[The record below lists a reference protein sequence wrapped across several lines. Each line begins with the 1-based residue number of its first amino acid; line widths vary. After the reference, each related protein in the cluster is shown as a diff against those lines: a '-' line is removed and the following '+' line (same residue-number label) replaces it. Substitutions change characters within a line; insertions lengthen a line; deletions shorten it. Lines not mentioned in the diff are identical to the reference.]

1 MIYVVASTH
10 RRNMSEKHCT
20 YYANF
25 IEKIVGHRP
34 LKGYMLLGKIPIFA
48 FYLRLLS
55 WLYRDTRAVG
65 EVFGHVTSCLLGTTL
80 RLEFENV
87 SRAVS

>member
-1 MIYVVASTH
+1 
-10 RRNMSEKHCT
+10 
-20 YYANF
+20 
-25 IEKIVGHRP
+25 
-34 LKGYMLLGKIPIFA
+34 MLLGKIPIFA

-55 WLYRDTRAVG
+55 WLYRDTVTRAVG